1 MALHPTT
8 TTRLPESFA
17 QHASVLS
24 QPRILVVD
32 DEPEMIR
39 LISEVLDLLPGEVL
53 VGNDGASALEIM
65 HREHLHDTPVDIV
78 LLDVMMSGED
88 GFHTL
93 GKMKADAELQ
103 QIPVILITGLNS
115 ISAKARGLE
124 MGADD
129 YIVKPFD
136 PQELLARIG
145 VVSRIRRTELMLR
158 QRNQELAALDEINR
172 AISSSLDLD
181 EVLVAALSG
190 LSRLVKTDVLAI
202 VLNDEESPDGIIR
215 AARSPTGIWLEGRL
229 IPQQDL
235 PLHQDET
242 GAVPMLKRGVKCG
255 FWNTVLDTPQLDIL
269 CVPLAK
275 NGETIGVLIAVGRAN
290 MLREQDISLVE
301 HIAATVVVAVEKA
314 WMFRDLEAFAD
325 EVERSQNQL
334 IQAEKMAAVGRLTAS
349 LAHEINNPLQAVQ
362 NSLHLASHQGLDEE
376 QRGRFLA
383 MAQNEVNRLIQIVH
397 RMLDFYRP
405 SSAMR
410 ALDVNRPMEDSL
422 IIAGKRLQQSRIK
435 VEARFTPDLPRVKGA
450 SNQLTQVFLNLVIN
464 AIEAMPDGGTLWV
477 GTAYHAGA
485 KQVVVALRDSGP
497 GIASEMRNH
506 LFEPFNTSKPTGTGL
521 GLAISYGIIERHSGV
536 IEVESPPGGGTTFI
550 IRLPEYEEPEV

>member
-1 MALHPTT
+1 MALHPATAI
-8 TTRLPESFA
+8 RSSESYG
-17 QHASVLS
+17 QHCSVLS
-24 QPRILVVD
+24 HPRILVVD

-39 LISEVLDLLPGEVL
+39 LISEVLNLLPGEVL
-53 VGNDGASALEIM
+53 VGNDGASALEILR
-65 HREHLHDTPVDIV
+65 REHMHDTPVDIV
-78 LLDVMMSGED
+78 LLDVMMVGED

-93 GKMKADAELQ
+93 GRMKADPDLQ

-145 VVSRIRRTELMLR
+145 VVTRIRRTELMLR

-181 EVLVAALSG
+181 EVLVAALNG
-190 LSRLVKTDVLAI
+190 LGRLVKTDVLAI
-202 VLNDEESPDGIIR
+202 VLNDEDSPDGIIR
-215 AARSPTGIWLEGRL
+215 AARSPQGIWLEGRL

-235 PLHQDET
+235 PLQQDES
-242 GAVPMLKRGVKCG
+242 GAVPMLKRGVSSG
-255 FWNTVLDTPQLDIL
+255 FWNTVLDVAHLDIL

-275 NGETIGVLIAVGRAN
+275 NCETIGVLIAVGRPRS
-290 MLREQDISLVE
+290 LREQDITLVE

-362 NSLHLASHQGLDEE
+362 NSLHLASHHGLDVE

-405 SSAMR
+405 SSTMR

-422 IIAGKRLQQSRIK
+422 AIAGKRLQQSHIK
-435 VEARFTPDLPRVKGA
+435 VEARFTPDLPMVKGA
-450 SNQLTQVFLNLVIN
+450 ANQLTQVFLNLVIN

-550 IRLPEYEEPEV
+550 IRLPEYEEPEA